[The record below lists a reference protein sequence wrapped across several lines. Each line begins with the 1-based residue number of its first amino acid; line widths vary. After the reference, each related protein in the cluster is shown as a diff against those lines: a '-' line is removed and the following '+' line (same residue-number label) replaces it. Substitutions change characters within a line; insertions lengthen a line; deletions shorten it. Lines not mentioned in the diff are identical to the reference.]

1 MQNGHLFSLDQ
12 LQAALSSINA
22 SKDLTALFY
31 RLNKALLP
39 LFNYKN
45 CAILVEKEPLIYRA
59 IASSDTSLNYLDWT
73 LSKVVDDQN
82 LTEVFVSD
90 GYANPELVVN
100 KTDIPADLSNILLF
114 KLPPSC
120 SNSILVFSE
129 LSHEP
134 SAVFSQGFTMQILLE
149 QVFIKVESLTKSH
162 SHTSHLLSLVAVMTE
177 QADLFKELASE
188 WFWRMDS
195 EYAFICVDEL
205 AADDDLYKQY
215 FIGQSP
221 LKLRSENES
230 AQLRKWA
237 QFQHIMTQHGDFFEF
252 EFELNV
258 PRHLWISLSGKA
270 QFSDTGEFSGYMGIA
285 KDITYAKDREIAYK
299 QAKEKAESANSAKS
313 QFLAVM
319 SHEIRTPMNAILGM
333 VELLNDTAL
342 TEQQKEWLSYAQS
355 SANLLLGLISDV
367 LDFSKIESGTLSLDN
382 SEFNLKELIQ
392 SISAQFEAHTAPGK
406 LVFEQIIDKSVPDI
420 IEGDSTRLGQIL
432 FNLLGNA
439 FKFTSHGRVNLHI
452 SRQHNLLTIKISDTG
467 IGIAEQDLNR
477 LFKPFSQ
484 VSDSVKRKQQGV
496 GLGLSITKKLIE
508 LMQGT
513 INCHSLLGVGTTFTV
528 TLPVKTVDVTPVTSK
543 QEQIQQ
549 PLNILVAEDNKP
561 NQVLIEA
568 LLKKLNHSVTLTE
581 TGSEALNAI
590 KAKQFDL
597 VLMDMMMPVM
607 DGLTA
612 TKYIREEMSL
622 DVPIFALTANAGQTD
637 KINCLNAGMNK
648 VLTKPIKFSEL
659 SSAINSLTRTAK
671 KEC

>member
-1 MQNGHLFSLDQ
+1 MQNGHLFSLEQ
-12 LQAALSSINA
+12 LQSALSAIN
-22 SKDLTALFY
+22 SGKDLTAVFY
-31 RLNKALLP
+31 RLNKALSP
-39 LFNYKN
+39 LFSYKN
-45 CAILVEKEPLIYRA
+45 CCILTEHESLIYRA
-59 IASSDTSLNYLDWT
+59 IASSDSDFNYSQWSLNKIMENED
-73 LSKVVDDQN
+73 V
-82 LTEVFVSD
+82 TEVFLSD
-90 GYANPELVVN
+90 GYSHAEHIANNKVN
-100 KTDIPADLSNILLF
+100 SNLSNILIC

-120 SNSILVFSE
+120 NNSVVLFSE
-129 LSHEP
+129 LTGKP
-134 SAVFSQGFTMQILLE
+134 RFSVVGKDSMVSILLE
-149 QVFIKVESLTKSH
+149 QLYLKVESLNKAH

-177 QADLFKELASE
+177 QAELFKELASE
-188 WFWRMDS
+188 WFWRMNAVC
-195 EYAFICVDEL
+195 EFICVDEL
-205 AADDDLYKQY
+205 AADDDLYKTH
-215 FIGQSP
+215 FVGKSP
-221 LKLRSENES
+221 LLMRSDTET

-237 QFQHIMTQHGDFFEF
+237 QFQHIITQHGDFYEF
-252 EFELNV
+252 EFELNA

-270 QFSDTGEFSGYMGIA
+270 QFNDTGEFMGYLGIA

-299 QAKEKAESANSAKS
+299 QAKEKAENANSAKS

-319 SHEIRTPMNAILGM
+319 SHEIRTPMNSILGM
-333 VELLNDTAL
+333 VELISDTTL

-367 LDFSKIESGTLSLDN
+367 LDFSKIESGTLSLDS
-382 SEFNLKELIQ
+382 SEVNLKELIQ
-392 SISAQFEAHTAPGK
+392 SISAQFESHTERGK
-406 LVFEQIIDKSVPDI
+406 LVFDQSIDKSVPDI

-439 FKFTSHGRVNLHI
+439 FKFTSHGRVSLNI
-452 SRQHNLLTIKISDTG
+452 SREHDLLTIKVSDTG
-467 IGIAEQDLNR
+467 IGIAEQDLTR
-477 LFKPFSQ
+477 LFQPFSQ

-513 INCHSLLGVGTTFTV
+513 IDCRSLLGVGTTFTV
-528 TLPVKTVDVTPVTSK
+528 TLPFKAIEVSLVTSK
-543 QEQIQQ
+543 PKSLQQ
-549 PLNILVAEDNKP
+549 SLNILVAEDNKP

-622 DVPIFALTANAGQTD
+622 DVPIFALTANAGQAD
-637 KINCLNAGMNK
+637 KVNCLNAGMNK
-648 VLTKPIKFSEL
+648 VLTKPIRFSEL
-659 SSAINSLTRTAK
+659 SNAISSLHNNSVKR
-671 KEC
+671 